1 MPKQGR
7 YAKEK
12 KEKRLEAAKGCR
24 SITDMFVR

>member
-1 MPKQGR
+1 MPKQER

-12 KEKRLEAAKGCR
+12 KEKRLEAGKGCH